1 MVTTGL
7 VVLAGEIKSSAY
19 IDVQSVARGVIER
32 IGYTRSEY
40 MFDANS
46 CAVISALHE
55 QSPDINQ
62 GVERNNPEDQGA
74 GDQRMMFGYAT
85 NETDNYM
92 PLALR
97 LSHLLL
103 QELAAIRKEGRSE
116 EHTSER
122 QSQMLT

>member
-40 MFDANS
+40 MFDATS

-62 GVERNNPEDQGA
+62 GVERNNPEDPGA
-74 GDQRMMFGYAT
+74 GDQGMMFVYAT
-85 NETDNYM
+85 NETANYI

-103 QELAAIRKEGRSE
+103 Q
-116 EHTSER
+116 
-122 QSQMLT
+122 

>member
-74 GDQRMMFGYAT
+74 GGQGMMFGY
-85 NETDNYM
+85 
-92 PLALR
+92 
-97 LSHLLL
+97 
-103 QELAAIRKEGRSE
+103 RSE
-116 EHTSER
+116 EHKSEL
-122 QSQMLT
+122 QSIMRNSYAVLCLKQKNNK